1 LGLRIDP
8 MPESEIN
15 KSNWPL
21 YISKNTL
28 SIMCQMYA
36 LRFNKE
42 HDSLYQNQIRN
53 EILQIWTLFL
63 TSLKKHI
70 LAKLNDADGMY
81 FKCFF

>member
-1 LGLRIDP
+1 
-8 MPESEIN
+8 
-15 KSNWPL
+15 
-21 YISKNTL
+21 
-28 SIMCQMYA
+28 MYA